1 MRMLYESSTK
11 TNKIIISLVVAWL
24 TLWLANAIQDITI
37 WLTGTSA
44 KIWVL
49 DLDFEESFYTWFSTV
64 MLSAAAFMCFF
75 LSLKDHGQTKNV
87 KTQWRILGS
96 LFFLLSAD
104 EMLSFHERI
113 SGMLS
118 TSFTTSGMFEFA
130 WVIPALVI
138 IPIFFFL
145 FLPFIRHLHTHV
157 SYTIIIAGAIFV
169 FGAVGM
175 EMIAGIFISENN
187 FQDDVF
193 TSPMYRFLVNIE
205 EGLEVLGV
213 IVFIK
218 ALLMQ
223 AEIYFPEIQK
233 REGAIVP

>member
-1 MRMLYESSTK
+1 MLYESSTK
-11 TNKIIISLVVAWL
+11 TNKIIVSLVVAWL

-49 DLDFEESFYTWFSTV
+49 DLDFEESFYTWFSNV

-113 SGMLS
+113 SGILS

-233 REGAIVP
+233 RKEP

>member
-1 MRMLYESSTK
+1 MLYESSTK
-11 TNKIIISLVVAWL
+11 TNKIIVSLVVAWL

-130 WVIPALVI
+130 WVIPALII

-145 FLPFIRHLHTHV
+145 FFPFIRHLHTYV

-187 FQDDVF
+187 SQDDVF

-233 REGAIVP
+233 RKEP

>member
-1 MRMLYESSTK
+1 MLYESSTK
-11 TNKIIISLVVAWL
+11 TNKIIVSLVVAWL

-64 MLSAAAFMCFF
+64 MLSAAAFICFF

-130 WVIPALVI
+130 WVIPALII
-138 IPIFFFL
+138 IPIFLFL
-145 FLPFIRHLHTHV
+145 FFPFIRHLHTHI

-187 FQDDVF
+187 SQDDVF

-233 REGAIVP
+233 RKEP

>member
-1 MRMLYESSTK
+1 MRMLYKSSTK
-11 TNKIIISLVVAWL
+11 TNKIIISLVFAWL

-96 LFFLLSAD
+96 IFFLLSAD
-104 EMLSFHERI
+104 EMLSFHERV

-145 FLPFIRHLHTHV
+145 FFPFIRHLHTHV
-157 SYTIIIAGAIFV
+157 SYTIIIAGSIFV

-175 EMIAGIFISENN
+175 EMIAGIFISENSS
-187 FQDDVF
+187 QDDVF
-193 TSPMYRFLVNIE
+193 TSPIYRFLVNIE

-213 IVFIK
+213 IIFIK

-233 REGAIVP
+233 GKEP

>member
-11 TNKIIISLVVAWL
+11 TNKIIVSLVVAWL

-49 DLDFEESFYTWFSTV
+49 DLDFEESFYTWFSNV

-113 SGMLS
+113 SGILS

-233 REGAIVP
+233 RKEP

>member
-1 MRMLYESSTK
+1 MLYESSTK
-11 TNKIIISLVVAWL
+11 TNKIIVSLVVAWL

-104 EMLSFHERI
+104 ETLSFHERI

-130 WVIPALVI
+130 WVIPALII
-138 IPIFFFL
+138 IPIFLFL
-145 FLPFIRHLHTHV
+145 FFPFIRHLHTHV

-187 FQDDVF
+187 SQDDVF

-233 REGAIVP
+233 GKSHSPLI

>member
-1 MRMLYESSTK
+1 MLYESSIK

-24 TLWLANAIQDITI
+24 TLWLANAIQDIII

-96 LFFLLSAD
+96 IFFLLSAD
-104 EMLSFHERI
+104 EMLSFHERV

-138 IPIFFFL
+138 IPIFLFL

-157 SYTIIIAGAIFV
+157 SYTIIIAGSIFV

-187 FQDDVF
+187 SQDDVF

-233 REGAIVP
+233 GKSHSPLI

>member
-11 TNKIIISLVVAWL
+11 TNKIIVSLVVAWL

-64 MLSAAAFMCFF
+64 MLSAAAFICFF

-130 WVIPALVI
+130 WVIPALII
-138 IPIFFFL
+138 IPIFLFL
-145 FLPFIRHLHTHV
+145 FFPFIRHLHTHV

-187 FQDDVF
+187 SQDDVF

-233 REGAIVP
+233 RKEP

>member
-11 TNKIIISLVVAWL
+11 TNKIIVSLVVAWL

-157 SYTIIIAGAIFV
+157 SYTIIIAGSIFV

-187 FQDDVF
+187 SQDDVF

-233 REGAIVP
+233 RKEP